1 MLIAS
6 KELRAQNRDR
16 GPQFQITAGKLA
28 QAFQSIQLQESLL
41 LQRLRTRETQALRE
55 RPPDDG
61 HDQVPNDPAK
71 DATSP
76 EFSEPLRTDGQVLER
91 F

>member
-1 MLIAS
+1 LLIAS

-16 GPQFQITAGKLA
+16 GPQFQVTAGKLA

-41 LQRLRTRETQALRE
+41 LQRLRTREAQALRE
-55 RPPDDG
+55 RTPCPDEG
-61 HDQVPNDPAK
+61 QDPVLDSARN
-71 DATSP
+71 ATSP
-76 EFSEPLRTDGQVLER
+76 EFSEPLQVFER